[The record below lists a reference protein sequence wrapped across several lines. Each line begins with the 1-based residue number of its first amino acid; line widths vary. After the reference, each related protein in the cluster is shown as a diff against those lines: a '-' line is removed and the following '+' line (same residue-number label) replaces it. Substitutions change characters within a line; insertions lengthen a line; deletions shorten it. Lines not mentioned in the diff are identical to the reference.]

1 MLRKDL
7 FMRKTNK
14 KLSKLVDDKS
24 GVILVT
30 VIFIVAMALVFIT
43 TALTISIANRQRV
56 YSNAQSDQA
65 RLTVTSLAQAIWQA
79 IYSQQIN
86 DQMLYQLAK
95 GNGSLVTFKTADVP
109 GMSNG
114 GTVTT
119 AYFYLIQDEDRSRN
133 QSRKIGIECK
143 CEIDGVAQYY
153 TMVLQKNQGE
163 STPSP
168 GFNITCD
175 LGEGG
180 TFSQCCIGF
189 DIAAARMRG
198 LNYRTQVAYDKPD
211 NIVFLHSGTLNTE
224 GDFGFYSTL
233 LCSTVVHF
241 REAVFARDVY
251 FLGSDAGLDIHNQ
264 NHGAQTRLDGS
275 AQNANMYFWGTSN
288 PIRYNGGLS
297 GTGAWTLNGIS
308 NIYFDRATTRTAV
321 QDADGREPDEEGWVP
336 TYSYAVTGFEGMS
349 SNPTTFS
356 VQNFQSLPA
365 SATLHYE
372 YGITGFTN
380 SSGRTFVEE
389 GASAYGSDGSVVNAD
404 ALFDPVEANGI
415 IENYVD
421 VDPTMTDTIAEVRDD
436 YLPNYANAKTVTSLS
451 GSVSK
456 PASPY
461 TAYLIKTSTDLGG
474 VSFNITDGEIIIF
487 CDGNIDINFSSIAT
501 ISGSGDASVTFILM
515 NGAEIHLIGDQTNG
529 AGIVDT
535 RCYRAGTT
543 NYLDLLNL
551 DQTQR
556 PRCFIYSLY
565 TGGKPLSFDNNNKT
579 VVNAYVGFYSSG
591 ASVGG
596 GNYIPTQGHGQQ
608 GVISINCMNDQVYL
622 YGRVAAGN
630 IERRN
635 GGNYFYMPY
644 CPELPSSLTD
654 RGYAYR
660 DATDYSVVSGE
671 SGYFTTTA

>member
-1 MLRKDL
+1 
-7 FMRKTNK
+7 MRKTNK

-86 DQMLYQLAK
+86 DQMLYELAK

-119 AYFYLIQDEDRSRN
+119 AYFYLIQDEDRTIN
-133 QSRKIGIECK
+133 QVRKIGIECK

-189 DIAAARMRG
+189 DIAAARLRH
-198 LNYRTQVAYDKPD
+198 LNFRNQVAYDASD
-211 NIVFLHSGTLNTE
+211 NIIFLHSGTMNTE

-251 FLGSDAGLDIHNQ
+251 FLGANAGLDINNQ
-264 NHGAQTRLDGS
+264 NHAASTRLDGS
-275 AQNANMYFWGTSN
+275 PQTANMYFWGTRS
-288 PIRYNGGLS
+288 PIRYNGNLS
-297 GTGAWTLNGIS
+297 GTGYWSLQGIS
-308 NIYFDRATTRTAV
+308 NIYFDRADNRTPIP
-321 QDADGREPDEEGWVP
+321 DADGRDPGSEGWIP
-336 TYSYAVTGFEGMS
+336 TYSGAIEGFEDMPGH
-349 SNPTTFS
+349 PTNFS

-372 YGITGFTN
+372 HGITGFTN

-389 GASAYGSDGSVVNAD
+389 GASAYGSDGSVVNEG
-404 ALFDPVEANGI
+404 ALWDPVESNGI
-415 IENYVD
+415 IENYYN
-421 VDPTMTDTIAEVRDD
+421 VDPTLTDTIAEVSDD
-436 YLPNYANAKTVTSLS
+436 YLPYYANAQTVTSLS

-461 TAYLIKTSTDLGG
+461 TAYLITSSTDLGG

-487 CDGNIDINFSSIAT
+487 CDGNIDIDFSSIAT

-515 NGAEIHLIGDQTNG
+515 NGAEIHIIGDQTGG

-535 RCYRAGTT
+535 RCYITGTT
-543 NYLDLLNL
+543 DYTDVLSI
-551 DQTQR
+551 DQTKR

-565 TGGKPLSFDNNNKT
+565 TGGKPLSFDNNNYT

-596 GNYIPTQGHGQQ
+596 DNYIPTQGSGQQ
-608 GVISINCMNDQVYL
+608 GVISINVMNDHVFL

-644 CPELPSSLTD
+644 CPELPSSQTD

-671 SGYFTTTA
+671 CGYFTTTV